1 MIEVILGIGSN
12 LGDRLAN
19 INNAVQQLN
28 FLHKL
33 KTSSFIETPALL
45 PENHD
50 ETWNIPFIN
59 IAVSG
64 FTDIAPLDLFLKIKN
79 IEKNL
84 GRPNIA
90 PRWSPRIIDID
101 IIFYGDL
108 ILTTP
113 ELTIPH
119 PEMHKREFVLKPIC
133 EINPQFIHPL
143 LNMQISQLQQTSNY

>member
-1 MIEVILGIGSN
+1 MIEVILGLGSN
-12 LGDRLAN
+12 LGDRFAN
-19 INNAVQQLN
+19 ISSAVEQLD

-45 PENHD
+45 PEKHD
-50 ETWNIPFIN
+50 DTWNIPFIN

-64 FTDIAPLDLFLKIKN
+64 FTDIEPLDLFYKIKN

-84 GRPNIA
+84 GRPNVA

-108 ILTTP
+108 ILAIP

-119 PEMHKREFVLKPIC
+119 PEMHKREFVLKPVC
-133 EINPQFIHPL
+133 EINPQFVHPL
-143 LNMQISQLQQTSNY
+143 LKLSIDQLASLT